1 MKKIKFIFTLLTV
14 LYLNNLHGQDLHFSR
29 VQDMVLWYNPS
40 LKNDTR
46 TSLRMN
52 YRDVRYQGL
61 LGYRSSAMMVD
72 LPVISQIANKE
83 TSGYWNLSA
92 GFSLDQSN
100 QNILNQTQALLGVS
114 YAVPLNANQLNLAR
128 SVQAS

>member
-83 TSGYWNLSA
+83 IDAKNM
-92 GFSLDQSN
+92 
-100 QNILNQTQALLGVS
+100 QADKKLEAEIDATAARLAAKPDGQ
-114 YAVPLNANQLNLAR
+114 VPEPQP
-128 SVQAS
+128 VDTDWDK

>member
-1 MKKIKFIFTLLTV
+1 MKKIKSIFTLFILI
-14 LYLNNLHGQDLHFSR
+14 YLNSLHAQDLHFSR

-61 LGYRSSAMMVD
+61 
-72 LPVISQIANKE
+72 
-83 TSGYWNLSA
+83 
-92 GFSLDQSN
+92 
-100 QNILNQTQALLGVS
+100 
-114 YAVPLNANQLNLAR
+114 
-128 SVQAS
+128 